1 MIQGMSITNKN
12 EFLFTASYTN
22 LINSTLY
29 RYKDVTKGNQKTITI
44 KNKNVPYYEFKNN
57 DLISIVAIKFHL
69 AEGMFYYDGYA
80 YIMFENS
87 SSKYFFAEPK
97 INNVLK
103 YKIS

>member
-29 RYKDVTKGNQKTITI
+29 RYKDVTKGNEKKITI
-44 KNKNVPYYEFKNN
+44 KNKDIPYYEFNDNN
-57 DLISIVAIKFHL
+57 LISSDKIPPM

-80 YIMFENS
+80 YILFENS

-97 INNVLK
+97 INHVLK
-103 YKIS
+103 YKIE